1 MIAAKDKTIADRDET
16 IKVQSDSSE
25 SMKLLQK
32 KDDEIAALQARFNG
46 VEAELKSQEAKQQE
60 FKDEAKDAKI

>member
-1 MIAAKDKTIADRDET
+1 
-16 IKVQSDSSE
+16 
-25 SMKLLQK
+25 MKLLQK